1 MTAALFTKSS
11 VSWRC
16 LDLLDDE
23 PIVVRPA
30 GRVDAIPVLQ
40 HDAPETLRHECL
52 APRAQPAGHVRRE
65 ADVPGLREDA
75 LEVTPS
81 LEERDLEE
89 RLAVDLEEIERGEDA
104 PPSGRSRE
112 RIALLVHLEVRLVAP
127 VVDQHAVDDRA
138 VTPRVGDDRVVELAR
153 GVELAPVPAEAG
165 PARVPDTY
173 EGARSHPLRLQDVA
187 LRFRALADEAWSLR
201 CQVGSEERRHI
212 PSTSLIVRPLTAR
225 TFVLSCPNVRS
236 NGRQRRP
243 QRGAPWPLHPRSP
256 YGLARP
262 KTFPLPHHATCRW
275 HPPPGGCHRACTR
288 RSVRVHA
295 RPPWPCRRRRRR
307 RPSRPLAARG
317 GASSVARPPEA
328 FFVGKTRPGPSQGP
342 RSDFAGSRAGARS
355 PAGRTPY
362 RQNRPGSRRCRS
374 DR

>member
-30 GRVDAIPVLQ
+30 GRVDAIPVFQ

-65 ADVPGLREDA
+65 ADIPGLREDA

-153 GVELAPVPAEAG
+153 GLELAHVPAEAG

-236 NGRQRRP
+236 NGRPEKTTTRCSMAAASALTLR
-243 QRGAPWPLHPRSP
+243 
-256 YGLARP
+256 ARP
-262 KTFPLPHHATCRW
+262 TENVPPSPSRHVPVASAARRVPPRVYSPFRARPRPAPMAVPAPPEEAAVT
-275 HPPPGGCHRACTR
+275 PPGRAWR
-288 RSVRVHA
+288 RLF
-295 RPPWPCRRRRRR
+295 RR
-307 RPSRPLAARG
+307 
-317 GASSVARPPEA
+317 
-328 FFVGKTRPGPSQGP
+328 
-342 RSDFAGSRAGARS
+342 
-355 PAGRTPY
+355 
-362 RQNRPGSRRCRS
+362 
-374 DR
+374 